1 MPAYGGASQMLL
13 QFSTQAEA
21 GAGEARIWGLGFGSP
36 PARSC
41 FVLESVVTLAPR
53 ACVQIQSHPG

>member
-1 MPAYGGASQMLL
+1 MLL